1 MLRQMPLS
9 IDGRGWCSMS
19 FSDRRAMRHMK
30 FPERGTL
37 NVTGVHEGHSH
48 TRIDGVITAPG
59 IAPTRADHKIDER
72 GRCAKGQDLPVLVD
86 RADPSR
92 FVILWDEAGNAPGAP
107 SSFQYGP
114 GADVLMGSEDQ
125 PFGATL
131 PQGMAAQVEAALEQA
146 FSQRGRAMPPGVAAR
161 VEQALDQALG
171 QAGLQGRGISDA
183 ISRALGRATGQP
195 YGAAGGSPYSQGGA
209 QPFDP
214 ATGQPYG
221 AAGGSPYGQGGG
233 QPFDPATGQPHGAAG
248 GPPFGQSGGQPFDPA
263 TGQPYGA
270 AGGPSYGQGGG
281 RPTDPAAGSS
291 YGQGGQRGAQPYGQG
306 ASDFPQVSWTDQP
319 GSGAG
324 APGGF
329 NPGAPSPSPAGG
341 GELASA
347 TVLAAQDVAPGP
359 GYAAPGAAVDLMLEV
374 RRADGS
380 VYTARTTVSA
390 LTPERRAAVATPGAR
405 LSVLIDPND
414 PTRVQIDPYG
424 RS

>member
-9 IDGRGWCSMS
+9 IDGRGWCSVGS
-19 FSDRRAMRHMK
+19 SDQRAMRHMK
-30 FPERGTL
+30 LPERGTL
-37 NVTGVHEGHSH
+37 RVTGVHEGHSH
-48 TRIDGVITAPG
+48 SRISGVITSPG
-59 IAPTRADHKIDER
+59 IRPTRVEHKIDER
-72 GRCAKGQDLPVLVD
+72 GRVTNGQDLPVLVD

-183 ISRALGRATGQP
+183 ISQALGRATGQP

-221 AAGGSPYGQGGG
+221 
-233 QPFDPATGQPHGAAG
+233 
-248 GPPFGQSGGQPFDPA
+248 
-263 TGQPYGA
+263 
-270 AGGPSYGQGGG
+270 
-281 RPTDPAAGSS
+281 
-291 YGQGGQRGAQPYGQG
+291 QGGQWGAQPYGQG
-306 ASDFPQVSWTDQP
+306 ASGFPQVSWTDQP

>member
-1 MLRQMPLS
+1 
-9 IDGRGWCSMS
+9 
-19 FSDRRAMRHMK
+19 MK

-59 IAPTRADHKIDER
+59 IASTRVDHKIDER

-125 PFGATL
+125 PFGAAL

-183 ISRALGRATGQP
+183 ISQALGRATGQP

-214 ATGQPYG
+214 ATGQP
-221 AAGGSPYGQGGG
+221 
-233 QPFDPATGQPHGAAG
+233 HGAAG
-248 GPPFGQSGGQPFDPA
+248 GPPFGQSGGQPA
-263 TGQPYGA
+263 
-270 AGGPSYGQGGG
+270 
-281 RPTDPAAGSS
+281 DPAAGSS
-291 YGQGGQRGAQPYGQG
+291 YGQGGQWGAQPYGQG
-306 ASDFPQVSWTDQP
+306 ASGFPQVSWTDQP